1 MAVEGDITLQLDTSL
16 TNESINRVRTQLR
29 DLANA
34 FSTEM
39 RKALD
44 TAISYDNKSLTG
56 LKYGKRT
63 QTALDNIIMSA
74 AGYQEKGDKLEG
86 SITGAKKI
94 SASEQETKA
103 LDKLASQLKQS
114 MAIIGLASSEATKY
128 QNLLGSVANT
138 EQIFQ
143 DISRGYSTPAKGV
156 GQAGLALERT
166 NRIINRNRANP
177 FASDEFKTAAYTG
190 RNYALTIGN
199 RARRGFRADE
209 AAQYNADATAGVLD
223 YMIANEGL
231 NESLA
236 LLGIQWN
243 KEGGHG
249 PTLDR
254 TIYQKTQGLNEAI
267 ANIGRVTSKLN
278 DPEVYGAERSFYEVM
293 YKDLRKKFN
302 EGVKVVFADKKFRDK
317 AVEAFEGM
325 SHLTKPGGSAES
337 IRALSGAA
345 VGGALGYSLL
355 SMYQAKWQADI
366 SRSGLGTREAQYG
379 EAKTVG
385 RSLAG
390 ALGAIIGGVAGTV
403 IAGPAGTA
411 WGAAAGAGVGGWLG
425 AIPGDYLESRLKAN
439 KVSIQYALD
448 QHRNEAIFGTGYSTA
463 LAKAIQDQGLT
474 HSSDVANMAN
484 NALTLRARMMLGM
497 VGENEMVLY
506 SFMPEYFQAAMSGAQ
521 GANLIN
527 AYRNSALGIQDTSL
541 RALTMQT
548 VGGGSQGMMAFA
560 LSPYYDHIMRAAGFY
575 SEMDYMNRALIP
587 GMMDARSTTI
597 PIYGAEYMAEEMKKT
612 SRKQDPFIYTPGYM
626 RATQS
631 EVDQWQYHIDRMG
644 VSENELLRERN
655 RILNWGTTPMTIVV
669 NVDGVETF
677 SKTMRFGEILA
688 DKLSGLGTI
697 LRVGSN

>member
-16 TNESINRVRTQLR
+16 TNDSINRVKTQLR

-34 FSTEM
+34 FSVEM

-56 LKYGKRT
+56 LKYTSRT
-63 QTALDNIIMSA
+63 QSALDNIIMSA
-74 AGYQEKGDKLEG
+74 AGYREKGEKLA
-86 SITGAKKI
+86 SSVSGAKSI

-103 LDKLASQLKQS
+103 LDKLAAQLKQS
-114 MAIIGLASSEATKY
+114 MAIIGLAGSEAAKY

-249 PTLDR
+249 PTLDK
-254 TIYQKTQGLNEAI
+254 TIYQKTQGLNEAV
-267 ANIGRVTSKLN
+267 ANIGRITSKLN
-278 DPEVYGAERSFYEVM
+278 DPEVYGAERSFYEVI

-302 EGVKVVFADKKFRDK
+302 EGVKVVFADKKFRDQ
-317 AVEAFEGM
+317 AIEAFEGM
-325 SHLTKPGGSAES
+325 AHLTKPGGSAES

-379 EAKTVG
+379 EAKAVG
-385 RSLAG
+385 RSLGG
-390 ALGAIIGGVAGTV
+390 ALGAIIGGVAGTL
-403 IAGPAGTA
+403 IAGPAGTG
-411 WGAAAGAGVGGWLG
+411 WGAAAGAGAGGWLG

-448 QHRNEAIFGTGYSTA
+448 QHRNETIFGTGYSTA
-463 LAKAIQDQGLT
+463 LAKAIQDQGIAS
-474 HSSDVANMAN
+474 SSDVANMAN

-497 VGENEMVLY
+497 VGENEMLLY

-527 AYRNSALGIQDTSL
+527 AYKNSALGIQDTSL

-560 LSPYYDHIMRAAGFY
+560 LSPYFEHLMRAAGSY
-575 SEMDYMNRALIP
+575 YQADALNRRWVP

-597 PIYGAEYMAEEMKKT
+597 PGYGAQYMAQQMMETAAK
-612 SRKQDPFIYTPGYM
+612 RDPFIYTPGYA
-626 RATQS
+626 RPTEEQRNLFRN
-631 EVDQWQYHIDRMG
+631 HIDAMG
-644 VSENELLRERN
+644 LSEDYLLQERN
-655 RILNWGTTPMTIVV
+655 RILNWATTPLNIYV
-669 NVDGVETF
+669 NIDGAEVT
-677 SKTMRFGEILA
+677 RLRVPFGKVLA
-688 DKLSGLGTI
+688 EGSLIDNV